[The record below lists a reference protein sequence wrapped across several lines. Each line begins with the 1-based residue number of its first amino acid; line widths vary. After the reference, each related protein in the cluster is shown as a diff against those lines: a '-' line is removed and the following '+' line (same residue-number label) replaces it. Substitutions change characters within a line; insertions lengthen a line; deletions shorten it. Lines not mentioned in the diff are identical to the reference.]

1 MSIFRGSFFN
11 FGFEVVPKEIKEA
24 ARVLGD
30 TVENF
35 CAAEAFAIVRVVAV
49 GVGCFITVLTIY
61 HTERVTRAK
70 GE

>member
-11 FGFEVVPKEIKEA
+11 FGLHVIPKEVKEA
-24 ARVLGD
+24 ARVFSAA
-30 TVENF
+30 VENF
-35 CAAEAFAIVRVVAV
+35 CADDVLDVVRVITI
-49 GVGCFITVLTIY
+49 GVGCFVTVLTIY